1 MKMMKRSF
9 IAVWVLIAVTGAAL
23 AYVNTRDD
31 RSGGADAAATAKQG
45 PVAMTVRAVQDN
57 VLKGSDGRAS
67 LALTLAADDV
77 LPSDHAPAQHAD
89 LVIVLDRSGSMSGQK
104 IHDARLAVLRLIER
118 LTDDDRLAVVT
129 YSDGVQ
135 TVWPLSRMTDSHC
148 EQAAA
153 AVQKVFTGGGTNLGG
168 GLSQG
173 IATLMQAPARE
184 RQRKVIL
191 ISDGL
196 ANQGITDL
204 VTLGSMASGAA
215 EHNFSVSTVGVGLDF
230 NEILMTT
237 LADHG
242 TGRYYFLEDPQTF
255 AQVFDKELQATRTVA
270 AAGLEIRIPQ
280 NDGVRLIHA
289 GGYPIT
295 TQDGQ
300 AVVRPG
306 DLLSGQQRQFFLT
319 FQVPTD
325 KERRYELGAFQV
337 RFSDNGVGRRLTYN
351 PRLSLACLA
360 DPKAVMAGID
370 KAGWGEQVL
379 REDYSQ
385 LKEEVAAAIRMGQ
398 KERALTTIREYEAS
412 KRKVNAAVGSAQV
425 AKNLDHDVQHLRQ
438 SVEDTFS
445 GAPAAVAEK
454 KKQRSKAL
462 QYESY
467 QIRRDKK

>member
-1 MKMMKRSF
+1 MKLMKRSF
-9 IAVWVLIAVTGAAL
+9 IVVWVLIVVTGAAL
-23 AYVNTRDD
+23 AYVNARDD
-31 RSGGADAAATAKQG
+31 RPGGAGATVTAKQG
-45 PVAMTVRAVQDN
+45 PVAMTVHTIQDK
-57 VLKGSDGRAS
+57 VLKGSDGRVS
-67 LALTLAADDV
+67 VALTLTAGDV
-77 LPSDHAPAQHAD
+77 LQSDQPQTQHAD
-89 LVIVLDRSGSMSGQK
+89 LVVVLDRSGSMSGQK

-118 LTDDDRLAVVT
+118 LTGDDRLAVVA

-135 TVWPLSRMTDSHC
+135 TVWPLSRMTDAHR

-184 RQRKVIL
+184 RQRKLIL

-196 ANQGITDL
+196 ANQGITDP

-215 EHNFSVSTVGVGLDF
+215 EHNFTVSTVGVGLDF

-242 TGRYYFLEDPQTF
+242 AGRYYFLEDPQTF
-255 AQVFDKELQATRTVA
+255 ARVFDKELQATRTVA

-300 AVVRPG
+300 TVVRPG
-306 DLLSGQQRQFFLT
+306 DLLSGQQRRFYLT
-319 FQVPTD
+319 YQVPTD
-325 KERRYELGAFQV
+325 KERRYELGTFHI
-337 RFSDNGVGRRLTYN
+337 RFTDNGVNRRLTHN
-351 PRLSLACLA
+351 PHLSLACMA
-360 DPKAVMAGID
+360 DPRAVMASID
-370 KAGWGEQVL
+370 KDGWGDQVL

-385 LKEEVAAAIRMGQ
+385 LKEEVATAIRMGQ

-412 KRKVNAAVGSAQV
+412 KRKVNAAVGSAKV
-425 AKNLDHDVQHLRQ
+425 AKNLDHDVQRLRQ
-438 SVEDTFS
+438 SVEDTFA

-467 QIRRDKK
+467 QTRRDKK